1 MPTDLRLLSRRE
13 RQIMDILYRRS
24 SATALQVMQE
34 MGPEPPSYSTVRT
47 LLGILEKKGHVR
59 HEKEGHHYTY
69 VPITP
74 AGEASHSALSH
85 LMDTFFNGSASA
97 VVSALIDLK
106 QDRLTPNE
114 YDEILE
120 LIEKSR
126 KEGR

>member
-1 MPTDLRLLSRRE
+1 MPTDLRFLSRRE
-13 RQIMDILYRRS
+13 RQIMDILYRLCN
-24 SATALQVMQE
+24 ATALQVMQE
-34 MGPEPPSYSTVRT
+34 MVPEPPIYSTVRT

-74 AGEASHSALSH
+74 AGEARDSALSH
-85 LMDTFFNGSASA
+85 LMETFFNGSASA

-106 QDRLTPNE
+106 QHKLTAGE

-120 LIEKSR
+120 LVEKSR

>member
-1 MPTDLRLLSRRE
+1 MSTDQRFLSRRE
-13 RQIMDILYRRS
+13 RQIMDILYRLC
-24 SATALQVMQE
+24 SATALQVMEE

-74 AGEASHSALSH
+74 AGEARYSALSH

-106 QDRLTPNE
+106 QDKLTAGE
-114 YDEILE
+114 YEEILE
-120 LIEKSR
+120 LVEKSR

>member
-1 MPTDLRLLSRRE
+1 
-13 RQIMDILYRRS
+13 MDILYRMCS
-24 SATALQVMQE
+24 GTALQVMQE

-74 AGEASHSALSH
+74 AGEARDSALNH
-85 LMDTFFNGSASA
+85 LMETFFNGSASA

-106 QDRLTPNE
+106 QNELTPGE
-114 YDEILE
+114 YDEILQ
-120 LIEKSR
+120 LVEKSR
-126 KEGR
+126 REGR

>member
-1 MPTDLRLLSRRE
+1 MGTDLRILSRRE
-13 RQIMDILYRRS
+13 RQIMDILYRGG
-24 SATALQVMQE
+24 SATALQVMQA

-59 HEKEGHHYTY
+59 HAKEGHHYTY
-69 VPITP
+69 VPMTP
-74 AGEASHSALSH
+74 AGEARYSALSH
-85 LMDTFFNGSASA
+85 LMETFFNDSASA

-106 QDRLTPNE
+106 QDRLTAGE

-120 LIEKSR
+120 LVEKSR